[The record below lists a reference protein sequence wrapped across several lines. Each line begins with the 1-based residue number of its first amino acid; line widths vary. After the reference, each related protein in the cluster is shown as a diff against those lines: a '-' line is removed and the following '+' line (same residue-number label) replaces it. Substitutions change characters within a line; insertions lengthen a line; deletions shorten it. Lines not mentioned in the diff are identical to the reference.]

1 MFLPEGRIL
10 SDGRY
15 RVDEVLGQGGCGI
28 TYLATDLQ
36 LGMCVAIKEFFLR
49 EFCSRAEDG
58 IRVKPA
64 LERNEAVFNR
74 FCKKFLWEA
83 KTISSLRHPNI
94 INVDDVFQENGTAY
108 YVMEYVYGKGLD
120 KLVAERG
127 PLPEAEAVHYISQV
141 ASALEYVHDHKTL
154 HLDVKP
160 SNILIDGSRAVLID
174 FGISKHYDSHGSQ
187 TSSTPSG
194 ISPGYSP
201 IEQNNS
207 AVKFFSPAID
217 VYALAATLYK
227 AVSGNTP
234 PSASD
239 VMESGPPKLSNSV
252 SRSVRNAIVKGM
264 APVRTDRIQ
273 NMRDFQKVLSGDNR
287 RKKTGKPQKQKK
299 KSKGILVTIMV
310 FLFFLLASMAV
321 VFKMYMK

>member
-64 LERNEAVFNR
+64 LARNEAVFSR
-74 FCKKFLWEA
+74 YCKKFLWEA
-83 KTISSLRHPNI
+83 KTISSFRHPNI
-94 INVDDVFQENGTAY
+94 INVDNVFQENGTAY
-108 YVMEYVYGKGLD
+108 YVMEYVYGKGLNE
-120 KLVAERG
+120 LVEENG
-127 PLPEAEAVHYISQV
+127 PLPEAEAVHYISQI

-174 FGISKHYDSHGSQ
+174 FGISKHYDSQGAQ

-194 ISPGYSP
+194 ISLGYSP

-227 AVSGNTP
+227 VVSGNTP

-239 VMESGPPKLSNSV
+239 VMESGPPKISRSV

-273 NMRDFQKVLSGDNR
+273 NMREFMKVLTGDSS
-287 RKKTGKPQKQKK
+287 KKTTGKPQNQKN
-299 KSKGILVTIMV
+299 KSKGILLTIMV
-310 FLFFLLASMAV
+310 FLFFLIVSMAV
-321 VFKMYMK
+321 VFMIYMK